1 LCDIFESRC
10 IYHYTGIPILS
21 YDTGKI
27 NNALNV
33 VNIENIGNM
42 EAEFMVL
49 MWEEILEE
57 PRTIERC
64 LSRNRQLISEI
75 AADIRRSDIDKIVIA
90 ARGTSDHAAVY
101 AKYVMETTL
110 GLPVAL
116 AAPSVFTVYHGRLKL
131 DKTLVIGISQSGKA
145 ADVLEVIKSAKESG
159 ALTVSITNF
168 SDSPLALEAKY
179 HLDCSAG
186 VERSVAATKTFLAQ
200 ITLLAALTAVWSGS
214 ADMLDKLERMPRD
227 IEKIIGNSDDIAE
240 KVQRYRYMEECF
252 VLARGINYAIA
263 LESALKIQETCY
275 VRAKAY
281 ATSDFYHGPYAMIED
296 GMPVFVFAPGGPS
309 LKDMKEMIG
318 RLKESGAEL
327 IVISDVEE
335 LRAQGDCSFSVPS
348 MGDDVF
354 SPFYNVVIAQMFA
367 CRLALAKGL
376 DPDSPRSLSKVT
388 ITK

>member
-1 LCDIFESRC
+1 
-10 IYHYTGIPILS
+10 
-21 YDTGKI
+21 
-27 NNALNV
+27 
-33 VNIENIGNM
+33 
-42 EAEFMVL
+42 MVL

-57 PRTIERC
+57 PKTIERC
-64 LSRNRQLISEI
+64 IAKNRLLMEEI
-75 AADIRRSDIDKIVIA
+75 ACHIRKADIDKVMIA

-101 AKYVMETTL
+101 AKYIIETEL

-116 AAPSVFTVYHGRLKL
+116 AAPSVFTMYHGKLKL
-131 DKTLVIGISQSGKA
+131 DRTLAIGISQSGKA
-145 ADVLEVIKSAKESG
+145 ADVLEVIRSAKESG
-159 ALTVSITNF
+159 AVTVSITNF
-168 SDSPLALEAKY
+168 PDSPLAMEAQY

-186 VERSVAATKTFLAQ
+186 LEKSVAATKTFLAQ
-200 ITLLAALTAVWSGS
+200 ITLLAALTAAWAGN
-214 ADMLDKLERMPRD
+214 ADMLARLESMPRE
-227 IEKIIGNSDDIAE
+227 IEKLIRSSDDIAE

-252 VLARGINYAIA
+252 VLARGMNYAIA

-296 GMPVFVFAPGGPS
+296 GMPVFVFAPSGPS
-309 LKDMKEMIG
+309 LKDVEAMIT
-318 RLKESGAEL
+318 RLKDSGAEL
-327 IVISDVEE
+327 IVISDIEE

-348 MGDDVF
+348 AGSDIF

-376 DPDSPRSLSKVT
+376 NPDTPRSLSKVT